1 MTDPLSSFS
10 TPVSSAAT
18 GGSTAAGKADA
29 KLKTVAKQFEAV
41 FLRQMIG
48 SMRSASLSD
57 GMFDSSATQQFRD
70 MSDSRLADSMADKSV
85 LHVAELLVKQFGAT
99 LSGSAAAAGNAAPAT
114 GNALPATAAA
124 STKGESE

>member
-1 MTDPLSSFS
+1 VTDPLSSFS
-10 TPVSSAAT
+10 TPVSSATT
-18 GGSTAAGKADA
+18 GASKADA

-99 LSGSAAAAGNAAPAT
+99 ISGGATAAGNAAPAT
-114 GNALPATAAA
+114 GSALPVAAA
-124 STKGESE
+124 APTKGESE